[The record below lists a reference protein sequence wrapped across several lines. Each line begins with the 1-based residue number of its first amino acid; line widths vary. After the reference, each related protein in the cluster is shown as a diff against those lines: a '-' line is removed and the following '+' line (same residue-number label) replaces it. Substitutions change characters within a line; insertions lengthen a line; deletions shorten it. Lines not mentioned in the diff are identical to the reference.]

1 VTSSA
6 RAPTTDELLA
16 MAYADGELAP
26 EAERAFEAR
35 LAGDARLRV
44 LVADQ
49 RRIAVLAREAAPSEP
64 LELASI
70 AIERGAPF
78 SLLAFAGRA
87 LLVLAG
93 LWTILWLC
101 LACFESARRPPI
113 AGAALAL
120 ALGLGLLALRAVLVR
135 RATVHLDPYRDLR
148 R

>member
-1 VTSSA
+1 MTSSA
-6 RAPTTDELLA
+6 RGPTTDELLA

-26 EAERAFEAR
+26 EAERVFEAR
-35 LAGDARLRV
+35 LAVEPRLRV

-70 AIERGAPF
+70 EIERGAPF
-78 SLLAFAGRA
+78 PLLAFAGRA
-87 LLVLAG
+87 LLVVAG
-93 LWTILWLC
+93 LWTVLWLSF
-101 LACFESARRPPI
+101 ACFEDMRRPPI

-120 ALGLGLLALRAVLVR
+120 LLGLGLLALRAVLVR

>member
-1 VTSSA
+1 
-6 RAPTTDELLA
+6 
-16 MAYADGELAP
+16 MAYADGELSP
-26 EAERAFEAR
+26 EAERVFEAR
-35 LAGDARLRV
+35 LAAEPRLRV

-70 AIERGAPF
+70 EVERGAPLP
-78 SLLAFAGRA
+78 LLAFAGRA

-93 LWTILWLC
+93 LWAVLWLC
-101 LACFESARRPPI
+101 CACFEITGRPPI

-120 ALGLGLLALRAVLVR
+120 VLGLGLLALRAVLVR
-135 RATVHLDPYRDLR
+135 RATAHLDPYRDLR